1 MLSARSTRMET
12 IDAVIEAAEEV
23 HDVLGAGHSEA
34 TYHRAME
41 RELSER
47 GIDFGSEGTIPIY
60 YKGTPI
66 GKRRPDMFVDSGSIV
81 VELKAGSNAG
91 VEQLFDYERILEDN
105 ENFAIEHGLLIQ
117 FNDSVEVLKS

>member
-1 MLSARSTRMET
+1 MDTVDR
-12 IDAVIEAAEEV
+12 IVDAAEEI
-23 HDVLGAGHSEA
+23 HEILGTGHSEA

-66 GKRRPDMFVDSGSIV
+66 GKRRPDMFVDGGTIV
-81 VELKAGSNAG
+81 VELKAGSRAG
-91 VEQLFDYERILEDN
+91 EAQLIDYQDILEDDN
-105 ENFAIEHGLLIQ
+105 NFDIKHGLLIR
-117 FNDSVEVLKS
+117 FNDELEVIRS